1 MSASLLIYG
10 ATGYTGRLLA
20 REAVRRGLRPILA
33 GRDAAK
39 LATVAAPLDC
49 DVRTVRLDDA
59 AGLAAALRGVR
70 VVLHAAGPFSQTA
83 QPMVAAC
90 LAAGVHY
97 LDLTG
102 EIAVFDALSRLDR
115 DARRRGLRVMPGVGF
130 DVVPSDCL
138 AAHVARRLP
147 GATRLALGL
156 RGFGAATRGS
166 TKTLIEH
173 AGRDVGVRRGGAL
186 VTVPPG
192 TLEHAF
198 DYGAGPRASINVGWG
213 DVFSSWYTTGI
224 PNVET
229 YVEATPAFRLLLGA
243 NRLLAPVWRSPPWQ
257 AMAQSWASLLPDG
270 PVSAGASPGGGMTI
284 VADASDDEGRRVR
297 ARLRTPEAYAFSG
310 VTGVAIAER
319 VLAGD
324 VVPGYQTPGRVYGPD
339 FVLRFDGVARE
350 DLA

>member
-1 MSASLLIYG
+1 MSQSLLIYG
-10 ATGYTGRLLA
+10 ATGHTGRLLA
-20 REAVRRGLRPILA
+20 REAVRRGLRPVLA

-39 LATVAAPLDC
+39 VSALASSLGCEARVTAL
-49 DVRTVRLDDA
+49 TDA
-59 AGLAAALRGVR
+59 AGLANALRDVG
-70 VVLHAAGPFSQTA
+70 VVLHAAGPFSRTA
-83 QPMVAAC
+83 APMAAAC

-102 EIAVFDALSRLDR
+102 EIAVFAALSVLDR
-115 DARRRGLRVMPGVGF
+115 EARRRGIMVMPGVGF

-166 TKTLIEH
+166 TQTLIEH
-173 AGRDVGVRRGGAL
+173 AGRDVRIRRDGAL
-186 VTVPPG
+186 VPIAPG
-192 TLEHAF
+192 TLERRF
-198 DYGAGPRASINVGWG
+198 DYGVGPRASVNVGWG

-229 YVEATPAFRLLLGA
+229 YVEATPAIRLLLGA
-243 NRLLAPVWRSPPWQ
+243 NRWLAPVWRSPSWQ
-257 AMAQSWASLLPDG
+257 TVAQSWASLLPDG
-270 PVSAGASPGGGMTI
+270 AMPLGGTSEGMTI
-284 VADASDDEGRRVR
+284 VAEAEDDAGHRVR

-310 VTGVAIAER
+310 AVGVAIAER

-324 VVPGYQTPGRVYGPD
+324 VEPGYQTPGRVYGPD
-339 FVLRFDGVARE
+339 FVLRFAGVVRE
-350 DLA
+350 DLP

>member
-1 MSASLLIYG
+1 MSGSLLIYG

-20 REAVRRGLRPILA
+20 REAVRRGVRPILA

-39 LATVAAPLDC
+39 LAATGTLLGCETRVVGL
-49 DVRTVRLDDA
+49 TDA
-59 AGLAAALRGVR
+59 AGLRDALVDVR
-70 VVLHAAGPFSQTA
+70 VVLHAAGPFSRTA
-83 QPMVAAC
+83 APMAAAC

-102 EIAVFDALSRLDR
+102 EVAVFDALSGLDR
-115 DARRRGLRVMPGVGF
+115 DARARGVMLMPGVGF

-147 GATRLALGL
+147 NATHLALGL

-166 TKTLIEH
+166 TQTLIEH
-173 AGRDVGVRRGGAL
+173 AGRDVGVRRDGTL
-186 VTVPPG
+186 VGVSPG
-192 TLEHAF
+192 TMEHAF
-198 DYGAGPRASINVGWG
+198 DYGSGPRASINVGWG

-224 PNVET
+224 PNVAT

-243 NRLLAPVWRSPPWQ
+243 NRLLAPVWRSPSWQ
-257 AMAQSWASLLPDG
+257 VMAQSWASLLPDG
-270 PVSAGASPGGGMTI
+270 PVPAAGAGAGMTI
-284 VADASDDEGRRVR
+284 VAEASDDDGRRVR
-297 ARLRTPEAYAFSG
+297 ARLHTPEAYAFSG

-324 VVPGYQTPGRVYGPD
+324 VEPGYQTPGRVYGPD
-339 FVLRFDGVARE
+339 FVLRFDGVTRE